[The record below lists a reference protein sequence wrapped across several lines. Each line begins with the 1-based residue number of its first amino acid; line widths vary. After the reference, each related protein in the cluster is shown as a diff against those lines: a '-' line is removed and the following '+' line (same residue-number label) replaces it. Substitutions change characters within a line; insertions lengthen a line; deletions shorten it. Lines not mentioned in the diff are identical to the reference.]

1 MAKKKVRKPTKREE
15 NLAVRDVMNIWNVRQ
30 QRQIRNARKVV
41 RDYKGSVESP
51 KTGKEYVSTGTEYLG
66 EIVNNEIENS
76 SIPKAVNWY
85 KRLQH
90 KVVK

>member
-1 MAKKKVRKPTKREE
+1 MAKKARKPTKREE
-15 NLAVRDVMNIWNVRQ
+15 NLAVRNVMNIWSIKQ

-41 RDYKGSVESP
+41 RDYKKSGESSAP
-51 KTGKEYVSTGTEYLG
+51 KTGKKYVSAEYLG
-66 EIVNNEIENS
+66 DIVNNEIENS
-76 SIPKAVNWY
+76 SIPKTPNWY